1 MAVHWM
7 GLGMSLERPAWIPR
21 EVWVFVGSMG
31 VGMNDHAKDFAPN
44 QLWGFLGLQTFFW
57 HLHLLLYGFENRFSS
72 PTACLSSI
80 RFLFFYLNISPEQ
93 SEDQQCGGCEE
104 VHIFHLFFNCYY
116 FINVSFAVCLTWI
129 LKTRFVQTFFG
140 RGF

>member
-1 MAVHWM
+1 M

-44 QLWGFLGLQTFFW
+44 QLWGLIRLQTFFW
-57 HLHLLLYGFENRFSS
+57 HLHLLLHGFANRFSS

-80 RFLFFYLNISPEQ
+80 RFLF
-93 SEDQQCGGCEE
+93 
-104 VHIFHLFFNCYY
+104 
-116 FINVSFAVCLTWI
+116 SFEHGPGAI
-129 LKTRFVQTFFG
+129 
-140 RGF
+140 